1 MPDAIA
7 RVSEISERLIATS
20 ELINN
25 EMKSVIRQLQE
36 ILVNSDEEGRLDGD
50 VK

>member
-1 MPDAIA
+1 MPDAIS

-25 EMKSVIRQLQE
+25 EMKAVISQLQE
-36 ILVNSDEEGRLDGD
+36 ILVNSDEEGQTDGD
-50 VK
+50 VQ